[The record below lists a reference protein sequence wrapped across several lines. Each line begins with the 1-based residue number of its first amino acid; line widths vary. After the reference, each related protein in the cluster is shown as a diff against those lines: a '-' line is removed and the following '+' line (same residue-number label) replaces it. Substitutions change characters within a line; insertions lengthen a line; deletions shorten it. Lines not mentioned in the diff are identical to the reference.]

1 MNNEQL
7 HRDLGRVEGEVKA
20 LRRDVGDINSKLDAV
35 LARQYKFMGATGVL
49 SALGAFLVTWFTK

>member
-20 LRRDVGDINSKLDAV
+20 IRREVDAINSKLDAV
-35 LARQYKFMGATGVL
+35 LARQYRRMGAAGVICAIA
-49 SALGAFLVTWFTK
+49 SFAAAWLVK